1 MKKIRI
7 HIVIIFLVLFV
18 FPFIAISQQASDKT
32 KIKIDSLVRIL
43 ERSKEDTNKVN
54 ILNKLSSELNYSDS
68 KNAEKYAFQALSLG
82 EKLNFNIGIAQ
93 AYNNL
98 GGIYKN
104 TGKYIL
110 AQQNCKKSI
119 GIYRTLEDS
128 SGMAGAMNTIGTIN
142 YYLGNYTEALIWY

>member
-68 KNAEKYAFQALSLG
+68 KNAEKYALQALSLG

-98 GGIYKN
+98 GVFIRIPENIFWRNKIAKN
-104 TGKYIL
+104 QLEFTGRLKIVQEWPVL
-110 AQQNCKKSI
+110 
-119 GIYRTLEDS
+119 
-128 SGMAGAMNTIGTIN
+128 
-142 YYLGNYTEALIWY
+142 